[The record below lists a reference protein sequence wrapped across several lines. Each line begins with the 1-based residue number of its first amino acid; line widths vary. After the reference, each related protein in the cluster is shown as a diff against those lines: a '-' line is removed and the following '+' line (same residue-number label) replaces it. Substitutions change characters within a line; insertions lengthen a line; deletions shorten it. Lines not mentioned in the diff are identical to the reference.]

1 MARHEITDEQFARI
15 EHLFPGKPTDRGV
28 TVRDNRQFIN
38 AVLWIDRVGGPW
50 RDLPERFRNRKS
62 VSRHFRYWV
71 LKSVLGAHFRGVARH
86 RLQVGHAGLDQH
98 PCSPACRGTKKSSAD
113 AEALGRSRGGF
124 STKLHVAADALGN
137 PIRFVLTPGQ
147 RSDVTQAEVL
157 LAADRPEA
165 VIADRGYDADWLIAH
180 VEVLGAKVVIPPK
193 RNRTRQ
199 RTYDRNLYA
208 DRNKVECFIGR
219 IKHYRRVATR
229 SEKTATNYLA
239 MVQVAA
245 IMTLLL

>member
-1 MARHEITDEQFARI
+1 M
-15 EHLFPGKPTDRGV
+15 P
-28 TVRDNRQFIN
+28 RD
-38 AVLWIDRVGGPW
+38 
-50 RDLPERFRNRKS
+50 
-62 VSRHFRYWV
+62 
-71 LKSVLGAHFRGVARH
+71 
-86 RLQVGHAGLDQH
+86 
-98 PCSPACRGTKKSSAD
+98 KKSSAD

-124 STKLHVAADALGN
+124 TTKLHVAVDALGN

-147 RSDVTQAEVL
+147 RSDVTQAAVL

-180 VEVLGAKVVIPPK
+180 IEEIGAEVVIPPK

-199 RTYDRNLYA
+199 RAYDRNLYA
-208 DRNKVECFIGR
+208 DRNKVERFIGR

-229 SEKTATNYLA
+229 YEKTATSYLA